1 MDSSLELGLLV
12 DTHCHLNLAQ
22 FDGDRAA
29 VLARA
34 QAAGV
39 ARVVVIGI
47 DRATNRQVV
56 ELAERHPEVYAVV
69 GYHPNSAD
77 ECDAQA
83 LDELRA
89 TLRHPR
95 VVALGEIGLDF
106 YWDRQP
112 RGLQAEVFQAQLD
125 LAVDLGKP
133 VVVHIRSRPEP
144 GHDAH
149 AATWAMLQPWAARH
163 PWTGTERPLGVLHC
177 FAGDAAL
184 AEAALSAGF
193 YLGVDGPLTYKNG
206 RALQALAQAWPL
218 DRLVVETDAPYLP
231 PHPYRGQ
238 RNEPAYVR
246 LVAEKLAELH
256 GVSLEQ
262 VARTTT
268 AAAKRLFGLPHEHPT
283 APSERMA
290 HE

>member
-1 MDSSLELGLLV
+1 MLI

-22 FDGDRAA
+22 FDADREV

-34 QAAGV
+34 RSAGV
-39 ARVVVIGI
+39 GRVVVIGI
-47 DRATNRQVV
+47 DRATNREVV
-56 ELAERHPEVYAVV
+56 ELAERYPDVYAVV

-77 ECDAQA
+77 ELDAPA
-83 LDELRA
+83 LDQLRED
-89 TLRHPR
+89 LRHPR

-112 RGLQAEVFQAQLD
+112 RALQAEVFQAQLD
-125 LAVDLGKP
+125 LAVESGKP
-133 VVVHIRSRPEP
+133 IVVHIRSRPEP

-149 AATWAMLQPWAARH
+149 AATWAILQRWAARH
-163 PWTGTERPLGVLHC
+163 PWRGTDRPLGVLHC
-177 FAGDAAL
+177 FSGDAGLADAAL
-184 AEAALSAGF
+184 REGF
-193 YLGVDGPLTYKNG
+193 YLGVDGPVTYKNG
-206 RALQALAQAWPL
+206 KALRALAQTWPL
-218 DRLVVETDAPYLP
+218 DRVVIETDAPYLP

-256 GVSLEQ
+256 GLNVDE
-262 VARTTT
+262 VAPATT
-268 AAAKRLFGLPHEHPT
+268 AAAERLFRLPIEPT
-283 APSERMA
+283 ADREPMA